1 MDAGEA
7 QLSTEAAARLTY
19 IQVILQLS
27 GYLGCH
33 IYIIL
38 YFQIERDQKKTTRSL
53 EGKKAESAARLG
65 MGLGGMR

>member
-19 IQVILQLS
+19 KQVILQLS

-38 YFQIERDQKKTTRSL
+38 YF
-53 EGKKAESAARLG
+53 
-65 MGLGGMR
+65 